1 MNLSDLYKKEGD
13 VAAPSATPPAGTS
26 EEKVSGPS
34 VAPAPDFE
42 SPPGLPQ
49 EYIDINLKNQAVPE
63 ILDVATVMQEE
74 RGLSFRRTSRESLC
88 NATSIPYSPGRE
100 SKAVADRVAQGP
112 RIFLST
118 VHKDLVES
126 GLDEKKEEKARTQGP
141 TIAHPDTLCP
151 GTFIKGDSPAY
162 RPG

>member
-1 MNLSDLYKKEGD
+1 MNLSDLYKKEGTP
-13 VAAPSATPPAGTS
+13 AAPSATSPAAPS
-26 EEKVSGPS
+26 EKAPEPSG
-34 VAPAPDFE
+34 APAPEFE

-63 ILDVATVMQEE
+63 ILNVATVMQEE
-74 RGLSFRRTSRESLC
+74 RGLSFRKTSRESLC

-118 VHKDLVES
+118 VQKDLVDQ
-126 GLDEKKEEKARTQGP
+126 GLDEKKEEPVRISGP
-141 TIAHPDTLCP
+141 TIAHPDTLKP
-151 GTFIKGDSPAY
+151 GTFIRGDSQVY